1 MITLANVRDWVKT
14 LNTGAEF
21 YYSGKLSSKKEKSIG
36 IYQPQTRPPAHV
48 CLGGIDNNFYDIK
61 PVSLLV
67 HWNNNSTQ
75 TESAALTVYQAIQSA
90 ENITIGGNHVC
101 FIQMGGNEPV
111 DVSTDENGIYER
123 VIEFN
128 IYFER
133 T

>member
-21 YYSGKLSSKKEKSIG
+21 YYCGKLNSKKEKSIG
-36 IYQPQTRPPAHV
+36 IYQPQSRPPGRV

-61 PVSLLV
+61 PISLLV

-75 TESAALTVYQAIQSA
+75 TENAALTVYQAIQRASD
-90 ENITIGGNHVC
+90 ITIAGHHVC
-101 FIQMGGNEPV
+101 FIEMGNNEPI